1 MIPREAKT
9 DICSPWT
16 GENELVRAN
25 KLLNTLQVL
34 LEASPNPD
42 QYLIDICCVLITEG
56 PQMQTDIAVSILK
69 ELGKYNYEYL
79 LLIIFIILIYY
90 RSVYTS

>member
-1 MIPREAKT
+1 MISRDTKT

-16 GENELVRAN
+16 GENELVRAG
-25 KLLNTLQVL
+25 KLLNALQTL

-42 QYLIDICCVLITEG
+42 QYLIDICSVLITEG
-56 PQMQTDIAVSILK
+56 PQTLTDIAVSILN
-69 ELGKYNYEYL
+69 ELGKYMNIL
-79 LLIIFIILIYY
+79 LLINFIILIYY